1 MGPAMA
7 WRRTQPK
14 AAVRSD
20 LARASRLRLRRMVV
34 RVEDRR
40 EGRSLMIDGSVHDG
54 APGVALQ
61 RPTSSRT
68 CCCPAIASAPR
79 PPSPDRR
86 RVHAGRRPQRIWRL
100 SWPGKAVIA
109 RDPTAVTGGQIQTTH
124 ARMPDCFVAVFLA
137 ATQRGWARDCWFV
150 DGGATTRLTMLTE
163 AYALGTIAP
172 LAFDFRSL
180 PLSGLSGGM
189 ADESRCQ
196 TEVDYN
202 QSTLIRRT
210 ATLVTS
216 PNDLTE
222 GSLHDI
228 I

>member
-1 MGPAMA
+1 
-7 WRRTQPK
+7 
-14 AAVRSD
+14 
-20 LARASRLRLRRMVV
+20 VV

-40 EGRSLMIDGSVHDG
+40 EGRSPMIDGSVHGG

-150 DGGATTRLTMLTE
+150 DGGAATRLTMLTE

-172 LAFDFRSL
+172 LAFRL
-180 PLSGLSGGM
+180 PLSAFERAVGRNGRREPLP
-189 ADESRCQ
+189 DRSRL
-196 TEVDYN
+196 
-202 QSTLIRRT
+202 QSVNFDPENCNTGHKPKRLDRRFP
-210 ATLVTS
+210 A
-216 PNDLTE
+216 
-222 GSLHDI
+222 
-228 I
+228 